1 MVQIDPVAY
10 FSSSFRDKPDLPRQG
25 SLALHNQGVL
35 QFLPGKNYEQALEDL
50 QGIDRIW
57 IVFWMH
63 KVSSWRPK
71 IQPPRS
77 VSKKGVFATRSPHRP
92 NPIGLSCVKLISVV
106 GLNLVIEG
114 HDLLD
119 GTPILDVKPYLSYA
133 DSFPDAGCGWLDEMG
148 SLSPNKVIF
157 STLALEQITFL
168 EKAGLS
174 NLLCN
179 LEERL
184 RFFTK
189 ETSCNR
195 IEKISSD
202 LYLQAYKSW
211 RLIFQKDKEIT
222 VMALFSG
229 YKQEVLEG
237 ASESVWGDLSLHQ
250 SFLEVFKIDIKKC
263 FTDMGFLNIYLGGV

>member
-25 SLALHNQGVL
+25 SLSLHNQGVL

-50 QGIDRIW
+50 KGIDRIW

-63 KVSSWRPK
+63 KVSSWRAK

-92 NPIGLSCVKLISVV
+92 NPIGLSCVRLVSVT

-119 GTPILDVKPYLSYA
+119 GTPVLDVKPYLPYA
-133 DSFPDAGCGWLDEMG
+133 DSFPDAGCGWLDEMA

-157 STLALEQITFL
+157 STLALEQVSFL
-168 EKAGLS
+168 EKSGLA
-174 NLLCN
+174 NLSGN

-184 RFFTK
+184 RFFSE

-195 IEKISSD
+195 IEKLSSG

-211 RLIFQKDKEIT
+211 RLIFQKGKEIT
-222 VMALFSG
+222 VLVLFSG
-229 YKQEVLEG
+229 YEQKALDG
-237 ASESVWGDLSLHQ
+237 ALESVWGDLSLHRA
-250 SFLEVFKIDIKKC
+250 FLKLFERDIKKC
-263 FTDMGFLNIYLGGV
+263 FNDVGFLNIYLGGC